1 MNHLNLTKDR
11 PQHTSQLSRFPYI
24 FKFTPLLFLILSC
37 ILVQAQGNAL
47 KYRINSVQN
56 VNTSYQVYDT
66 SNISLADFIKIRPAT
81 IKDSLIEEVYTNNDM
96 KTTIFHQVNTE
107 REAWAKPVLRTV
119 IDKSTVKMY
128 GAGNALL
135 FNQKHSQNYLQNYN
149 ALKTRISQGNDDII
163 PSFTYYTNALKN
175 KLIDSGYVYT
185 QEAQGYKKFTKGDVE
200 LLFNNA
206 KFSNQ
211 ITIYHN
217 GEIYYVNKK
226 VFRTN
231 TGGQLVLAYKITKE
245 WDKRFNDKCV
255 LKTVITDYPSY
266 SIYYAAGK
274 YADESAQ
281 EGLITNGEDLTLFP
295 NPAGDQLSVSY
306 FSDIF
311 PSEKIAYEIFD
322 VNGIK
327 MMAYDGVSN
336 TGEFQIALDELSA
349 GLYLLRVDGDAAS
362 LSRTFIKN

>member
-1 MNHLNLTKDR
+1 MKNLNLTKDR
-11 PQHTSQLSRFPYI
+11 PKHTSQLFQFPYI

-37 ILVQAQGNAL
+37 TLLQAQGNAL
-47 KYRINSVQN
+47 KYRINYVQN

-66 SNISLADFIKIRPAT
+66 SNISLADFIKIRPST
-81 IKDSLIEEVYTNNDM
+81 IKDSLIEEVYTNSDM
-96 KTTIFHQVNTE
+96 KTTIFHKLNTE
-107 REAWAKPVLRTV
+107 REAWTTPVVKTV

-135 FNQKHSQNYLQNYN
+135 FNQKHGQNYLQNYN
-149 ALKTRISQGNDDII
+149 ALKTRIKQDNDDII

-175 KLIDSGYVYT
+175 KLIDSGYTYT

-217 GEIYYVNKK
+217 GEIFYINKR

-231 TGGQLVLAYKITKE
+231 SGGQLVLDYKITKE
-245 WDKRFNDKCV
+245 WDNRFNDKCV
-255 LKTVITDYPSY
+255 LKTTITDYPSY

-274 YADESAQ
+274 YAGESAQ
-281 EGLITNGEDLTLFP
+281 EGLITNGDDLTLFP
-295 NPAGDQLSVSY
+295 NPVGDQLSVSY

-327 MMAYDGVSN
+327 MLAYDEVSN
-336 TGEFQIALDELSA
+336 TGELQISLDELSA
-349 GLYLLRVDGDAAS
+349 GLYLLRMNGNAAS
-362 LSRTFIKN
+362 VSRTFIKN